1 MLHSL
6 VPVPNRP
13 TTPLTAG
20 ALVPPP
26 RPSSRPKLPTGKLT
40 GINEIVSWHSAMFN
54 SILSGVR
61 VTFYHCTITFFR
73 SGTAVQPA
81 KDIERQPSSFGATRS
96 SRELF
101 IAVLKCITQRRKHPY
116 CWWATTESFS
126 SSALHQAIVS
136 ATQCAVFLFCRS
148 SVSLLPLLTP
158 LLAGAEHNLAPSF
171 FSPEPELLSLS
182 PFYLLSQSESTFPNS
197 WAIPSSQHLNRC

>member
-1 MLHSL
+1 MFVCLFVCFQAAEVHLTNKNMLLSL

-61 VTFYHCTITFFR
+61 IMFCHCKTTLFR

-81 KDIERQPSSFGATRS
+81 QDIERQPPSFSATRP

-101 IAVLKCITQRRKHPY
+101 IAFLKYITQRRKHPY
-116 CWWATTESFS
+116 CW
-126 SSALHQAIVS
+126 
-136 ATQCAVFLFCRS
+136 
-148 SVSLLPLLTP
+148 
-158 LLAGAEHNLAPSF
+158 
-171 FSPEPELLSLS
+171 
-182 PFYLLSQSESTFPNS
+182 
-197 WAIPSSQHLNRC
+197 